1 MLELMLIYVS
11 TDLSREDRDENSR
24 KQPEMK
30 ETLEM
35 SQFKVFVVH
44 MWTQKTQ
51 GVARSGADGCWWNT
65 DSPNAEQPLHCAAGS
80 NPCRA
85 SLLDRTILTHQ
96 LSRIE
101 AAPPWS
107 TPVER

>member
-11 TDLSREDRDENSR
+11 TDLSREDRDENSQ

-35 SQFKVFVVH
+35 SQFKVFIVH

-65 DSPNAEQPLHCAAGS
+65 GSPNAEQPSTVLWAPILAGLPYWIGQS
-80 NPCRA
+80 
-85 SLLDRTILTHQ
+85 
-96 LSRIE
+96 
-101 AAPPWS
+101 
-107 TPVER
+107 